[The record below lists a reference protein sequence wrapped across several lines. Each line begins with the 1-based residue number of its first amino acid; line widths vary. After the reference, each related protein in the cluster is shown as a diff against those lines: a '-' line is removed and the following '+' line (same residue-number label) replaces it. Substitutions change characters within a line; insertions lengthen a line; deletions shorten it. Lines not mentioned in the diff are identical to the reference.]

1 MEKQKKQLI
10 AMLAV
15 LVVAVVAFFAVSKIS
30 KAQDEAEE
38 ETVEYAVNDLDG
50 DAVTRLIF
58 TNSTAGTISLSKVGD
73 EWIYEDDKTVDID
86 ESEVE
91 SLIGKVAGLTSEN
104 KIENVTDLS
113 QYGLDEPTGTIM
125 ISDGTN
131 SCTILVGSYNTM
143 MTTNYICLESDKT
156 TVYTTKN
163 SYVSAFE
170 VTVDDIT
177 AEEETETE
185 TESETEALTEAETEV
200 ETETEALTETEV
212 ESETETSTEQ

>member
-131 SCTILVGSYNTM
+131 SCTILVGSYNSM
-143 MTTNYICLESDKT
+143 MTANYICLESDKT

-185 TESETEALTEAETEV
+185 TETETEALTEAGTEV

-212 ESETETSTEQ
+212 ESETEISTEQ